1 MSNFKNKIKQLF
13 ITGIIV
19 IMPLGLTVW
28 IVWILFRF
36 FGKQFLPLFE
46 SYRPLA
52 ELPLTA
58 QMGVSAV
65 LTLFA
70 ILVVGFFARNFIGKS
85 LIRWIEKLV
94 LKTPVV
100 SKIYKTIRH
109 LTDSMFV
116 NKQSF
121 KDVALIEY
129 PRRGLYTVVFV
140 TNRDIEDKKGKDL
153 TSVFIPSTPN
163 PTTGYCILLPT
174 KDVKKIDITVNQAME
189 FIFSGGILVPGNM
202 EFPEFE
208 EE

>member
-1 MSNFKNKIKQLF
+1 MKKFRDKIKNQF

-28 IVWILFRF
+28 IVWILFRLI
-36 FGKQFLPLFE
+36 GKRFLPLFK
-46 SYRPLA
+46 SYPMLSN
-52 ELPLTA
+52 LPLGA
-58 QMGVSAV
+58 QMGISAV
-65 LTLFA
+65 LTLV
-70 ILVVGFFARNFIGKS
+70 IIWIIGFLARNFIGKS
-85 LIRWIEKLV
+85 LLRWIEKLII
-94 LKTPVV
+94 KTPVV
-100 SKIYKTIRH
+100 SKIYKTIRQ

-129 PRRGLYTVVFV
+129 PRKGLYTVVFI
-140 TNRDIEDKKGKDL
+140 TNADIEDKKGKDL

-174 KDVKKIDITVNQAME
+174 KDIKKLPITVNQAME

-202 EFPEFE
+202 EFPDFE
-208 EE
+208 EK

>member
-1 MSNFKNKIKQLF
+1 MKKFRDKIKNQF
-13 ITGIIV
+13 ITGIIA

-36 FGKQFLPLFE
+36 IGKRFLPLFK
-46 SYRPLA
+46 SYPMLSD
-52 ELPLTA
+52 LPLGA
-58 QMGVSAV
+58 QMGISAV
-65 LTLFA
+65 LTLV
-70 ILVVGFFARNFIGKS
+70 IIWIIGFLARNFIGKS
-85 LIRWIEKLV
+85 LLRWIEKLII
-94 LKTPVV
+94 KTPVV
-100 SKIYKTIRH
+100 SKIYKTIRQ

-129 PRRGLYTVVFV
+129 PRKGLYTVVFI
-140 TNRDIEDKKGKDL
+140 TNPDIEDKKGKDL

-174 KDVKKIDITVNQAME
+174 KDIKKLPITVNQAME

-202 EFPEFE
+202 EFPDFE
-208 EE
+208 EK